1 MKPFPQVAETFT
13 QEFAESIDNED
24 EIAAI
29 EAYIPLSTASSE
41 TTTPESRERLAKL
54 IAQGGLSK
62 IARLDTCVSMVDCT
76 TFLEDFDTTD
86 FLTDRHGTEVTP
98 EDERNITDLYVTA
111 KSLLRNLPLTHTIRR
126 GNRSLT
132 DQIEFA
138 NVILLNKTDM
148 VSQAQIGSIENLV
161 RTLNPAAKIIRT
173 TYSKVDLKELLSEPP
188 SLVVSHILG

>member
-1 MKPFPQVAETFT
+1 MLSQSDLAFVSSRLTTDSRLQVAETFT

-29 EAYIPLSTASSE
+29 EASIPVSTTSSE
-41 TTTPESRERLAKL
+41 SNTPESRKRLAKL

-98 EDERNITDLYVTA
+98 EDERNITDLCV
-111 KSLLRNLPLTHTIRR
+111 S
-126 GNRSLT
+126 S
-132 DQIEFA
+132 FA
-138 NVILLNKTDM
+138 SVHNT
-148 VSQAQIGSIENLV
+148 SS
-161 RTLNPAAKIIRT
+161 
-173 TYSKVDLKELLSEPP
+173 SEL
-188 SLVVSHILG
+188 